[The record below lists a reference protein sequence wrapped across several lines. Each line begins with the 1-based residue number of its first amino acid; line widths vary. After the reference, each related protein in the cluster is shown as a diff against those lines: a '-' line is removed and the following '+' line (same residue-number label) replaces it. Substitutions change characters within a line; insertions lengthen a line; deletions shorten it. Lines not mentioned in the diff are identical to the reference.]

1 MLLLSPPLHSEPRR
15 SRNCRNCRMA
25 TTTRRSN
32 LLLQVAA
39 ISQSISLASRK
50 KGQKRS
56 RFQFAPLKLQTQALL
71 RWSKAPCLL
80 QPVIRNG
87 MIWQAALVTFVW
99 LRNHQARFTAKL
111 ILTACYHRRSAQG
124 GCRSFFMITV
134 TGKGGTLH
142 HRGPQVHRHPSQG
155 DQNLDVSGFGE
166 GEGCF
171 PQNSR
176 ARGFHGIPEYL

>member
-1 MLLLSPPLHSEPRR
+1 MLLLSPPLHSEPMR
-15 SRNCRNCRMA
+15 SRNCRMA

-32 LLLQVAA
+32 LLLQVAT
-39 ISQSISLASRK
+39 ISHSISLASRK
-50 KGQKRS
+50 KDQKRS

-71 RWSKAPCLL
+71 PWSKAPCLL

-124 GCRSFFMITV
+124 GCRSFFMIAV
-134 TGKGGTLH
+134 TGK
-142 HRGPQVHRHPSQG
+142 VHRHPSQG